1 MQIHLL
7 SSQSTTSQAGF
18 GTGPAS
24 GHPHHLPDDLSAAL
38 RENGHDVEVE
48 LLGDALHGEGLT
60 SLREGATAGR
70 KIGTRSIDSGSV
82 LHALDPVAWAAA
94 LTARSLTD
102 ASVVLRYSESTP
114 TRSATERR
122 AYQACLRA
130 ADAIAVAEDRNRL
143 AAVRAGAPG
152 RRAMIV
158 PDVVAL
164 PTEQSDPAMLHPG
177 QSVLSL
183 NGIGPD
189 SGIDTLLGALRW
201 LPNRELV
208 VAGAGDRTDV
218 VALRAGLERHDLTD
232 RVQWLG
238 WVDRSR
244 GVRLIDAAALVV
256 LPSPITGMTAALEA
270 MVRARAVA
278 TVRGGAAT
286 DVVVD
291 GVTGVVVPADRP
303 DLLGRALHT
312 MLSNPFQLEAMGLA
326 GRERALT
333 RYARSRAVSATEQV
347 YRIALGAA

>member
-1 MQIHLL
+1 
-7 SSQSTTSQAGF
+7 
-18 GTGPAS
+18 
-24 GHPHHLPDDLSAAL
+24 
-38 RENGHDVEVE
+38 
-48 LLGDALHGEGLT
+48 
-60 SLREGATAGR
+60 
-70 KIGTRSIDSGSV
+70 
-82 LHALDPVAWAAA
+82 
-94 LTARSLTD
+94 
-102 ASVVLRYSESTP
+102 
-114 TRSATERR
+114 
-122 AYQACLRA
+122 
-130 ADAIAVAEDRNRL
+130 
-143 AAVRAGAPG
+143 
-152 RRAMIV
+152 
-158 PDVVAL
+158 
-164 PTEQSDPAMLHPG
+164 MLHPG

-189 SGIDTLLGALRW
+189 SGIETLLGALRW

-238 WVDRSR
+238 WVDRAR
-244 GVRLIDAAALVV
+244 AVRLIDTAALVV

-291 GVTGVVVPADRP
+291 GVTGAVLAAGRP
-303 DLLGRALHT
+303 DLLGRALHR